1 MLLPRKKVISNVLEK
16 ELDKHLEIEDQLFS
30 LFNLEE
36 IDIHKLTNI
45 VNEFKKIRNMKMV
58 EGKILVQEKKLD
70 TELVTA
76 YNQAQKE
83 ISSVYTVMTKGEIP
97 TLNLDIIQNFIFE
110 FSKIDAVEQNEE
122 NEDYEQNKTGKG
134 EYYEQLAILTNQ
146 EKGFPLVFKNGEK
159 TILSRRDFNLSEFK
173 CDELVEILKFLDIMI
188 SDESYDYLRTEIAKR
203 IASISK

>member
-1 MLLPRKKVISNVLEK
+1 MLLPRKKVLSNVLEK

-36 IDIHKLTNI
+36 IDVHKLI
-45 VNEFKKIRNMKMV
+45 DVVNEFKKVRNMKMV
-58 EGKILVQEKKLD
+58 EGKFLVQEKKLD
-70 TELVTA
+70 PELVTA
-76 YNQAQKE
+76 YNKAQKE

-110 FSKIDAVEQNEE
+110 FSKIDAVEQKEEKGQNEE
-122 NEDYEQNKTGKG
+122 KMKIGD
-134 EYYEQLAILTNQ
+134 YEQLAILTNR